1 MPRPQASHP
10 TELELEILKV
20 LWQQQPLS
28 GQEVRDAL
36 APGRDLTYS
45 SVMSMLGIMEE
56 KGYVRRR
63 KAGGR
68 FVYSPRVTQA
78 ATGRRMLRDLV
89 DRVFDGSAL
98 DVMVNLLET
107 SRVDPD
113 ELRELR
119 ELIQK
124 KTEQK

>member
-1 MPRPQASHP
+1 MPRPATSHP

-63 KAGGR
+63 KSGGR
-68 FVYSPRVTQA
+68 FVYSPRITQA

-89 DRVFDGSAL
+89 DRVYGGSAL

-107 SRVDPD
+107 SQVDREELK
-113 ELRELR
+113 ELRA
-119 ELIQK
+119 LIQRK
-124 KTEQK
+124 SEQK

>member
-28 GQEVRDAL
+28 GQEVRDDL

-68 FVYSPRVTQA
+68 FVYSPRITQA

-89 DRVFDGSAL
+89 DRVYGGSAL

-107 SRVDPD
+107 SQVDPE
-113 ELRELR
+113 ELKELR

-124 KTEQK
+124 KAEQK

>member
-1 MPRPQASHP
+1 MPRPATGHP

-63 KAGGR
+63 KSGGR
-68 FVYSPRVTQA
+68 FVYSPRITQA

-89 DRVFDGSAL
+89 DRVYGGSAL

-107 SRVDPD
+107 SQVDPEELK
-113 ELRELR
+113 ELRA
-119 ELIQK
+119 LIQRK
-124 KTEQK
+124 SEQK